1 MTGPGA
7 GCWALVPMKDSG
19 RAKSRLATV
28 LGPAERARVVAL
40 MLQDVLAALGG
51 CDSIAGTLVVSR
63 DAALRE
69 QARAQGAQ
77 AMAEGDGGGL
87 RAALAAG
94 ARALAERGAGTVLV
108 LAADLPLVAAA
119 DIEALLEAHGEAAGV
134 SVAPDRAGRGTNALA
149 CTPPGAIAF
158 QFGPDSCRRHLAA
171 ARAAGLPARRVERPN
186 LALDIDTAADLQALL
201 AGGARGAAGEWLR
214 ASPAAQRLRHGVSPA
229 VA

>member
-28 LGPAERARVVAL
+28 RGPAER
-40 MLQDVLAALGG
+40 
-51 CDSIAGTLVVSR
+51 
-63 DAALRE
+63 
-69 QARAQGAQ
+69 ARAQGAQ

-171 ARAAGLPARRVERPN
+171 ALCLRARRQR
-186 LALDIDTAADLQALL
+186 A
-201 AGGARGAAGEWLR
+201 GARGI
-214 ASPAAQRLRHGVSPA
+214 ASLFQ
-229 VA
+229 